1 MKRSIYWLV
10 LGILAL
16 ASAQCTSAQLERLSG
31 YWKNVD
37 PDTTGVTTLEIDAD
51 ETDVTVHAWGKFYPT
66 DIDWDYAN
74 ASYAYGPTADSDP
87 LSEATAI
94 SAVWTTSFSDI
105 LMIIR
110 PVEDEQRLQADTYTR
125 FKDGSGRTAYT
136 QRYIFERG
144 QQYRCYQDL
153 LNPLLELTGIEDY
166 SVNGSDFKRYKLSI
180 TNWNVYPTELF
191 EAAPDLPPCGLN
203 TESSRTWV
211 DIYNQDDVRIYGFCS
226 LATSEDLKGLWF
238 AVKQGEMPPDSVYI
252 VLTDRRCDLSYIS
265 NKVSINSASSIAT
278 QTRPPETQTNLPPN
292 LQAIINFQSVKPF

>member
-1 MKRSIYWLV
+1 MKRPIYWLV

-16 ASAQCTSAQLERLSG
+16 ASAQSTSAQLDRLSG

-37 PDTTGVTTLEIDAD
+37 PDTTGVTTLEIDA
-51 ETDVTVHAWGKFYPT
+51 TGTKVTVHAWGKFYPT

-74 ASYAYGPTADSDP
+74 ASYAYGPAASSDP
-87 LSEATAI
+87 LSETTAI

-110 PVEDEQRLQADTYTR
+110 PVEDERLQADTYTR
-125 FKDGSGRTAYT
+125 FKDGSGRRAYT
-136 QRYIFERG
+136 QSYIFERAR
-144 QQYRCYQDL
+144 QHRCYQEL
-153 LNPLLELTGIEDY
+153 LNPQLELTGIEDY

-203 TESSRTWV
+203 RESSRTWV
-211 DIYNQDDVRIYGFCS
+211 DIYNQDDIRIYGFCS
-226 LATSEDLKGLWF
+226 LASSEDLKGLWF

-252 VLTDRRCDLSYIS
+252 VLIDRRCALSYIS
-265 NKVSINSASSIAT
+265 NKVSTGSASSFKT
-278 QTRPPETQTNLPPN
+278 PTNSTETQTNLPPN
-292 LQAIINFQSVKPF
+292 LQAIINFQRVRPF